1 METKEKARKKA
12 VRKAAI
18 PKSCEECGRWKSMR
32 QKVRVGELLGTAI
45 EKLKQRFEEK
55 DFKPSVAD
63 YLKLVEMEEQLE
75 QGAEAIKE
83 IKVTW
88 VEPAASETEK

>member
-1 METKEKARKKA
+1 METKGKAKRKAVKKA
-12 VRKAAI
+12 AV
-18 PKSCEECGRWKSMR
+18 PKSCQECGRWKSIR
-32 QKVRVGELLGTAI
+32 QKVRVEELLGTAI
-45 EKLKQRFEEK
+45 EKLKLRFEER

-75 QGAEAIKE
+75 QGSDLVKE

-88 VEPAASETEK
+88 VEPRASETEK